1 MATTNTDA
9 FPVNDTEYS
18 VVDPAVNSSFTKFD
32 YRNQGEQN
40 DEQLKAHGVKLDE
53 VKDQASTGQVVYRGP
68 VCVGDPLSSSMAT
81 YRWKNASDPAVHD
94 YAALYHLKCW
104 LATGI
109 DTAINMWCASKKKEN
124 SGAVPE
130 YKVGIEVKALF
141 KKNHIDLLH
150 PEAEALEEKRV
161 LFINKVLEKV
171 ISGHPTKGQKR
182 HGVTHL
188 SCGVAML

>member
-18 VVDPAVNSSFTKFD
+18 VVDPAVNSLFRKFD
-32 YRNQGEQN
+32 YKKQEAQN
-40 DEQLKAHGVKLDE
+40 DEQLKAHGVNPTE
-53 VKDQASTGQVVYRGP
+53 VKKQASTTGQIVYKGP
-68 VCVGDPLSSSMAT
+68 VCIGDPLSSSMAT
-81 YRWKNASDPAVHD
+81 YRWKNASNPAVHD

-141 KKNHIDLLH
+141 KKNHIDLLNPS
-150 PEAEALEEKRV
+150 PEAETLEEKRV
-161 LFINKVLEKV
+161 MFINQVLVKV
-171 ISGHPTKGQKR
+171 ISGKPSLKDR
-182 HGVTHL
+182 EE
-188 SCGVAML
+188 A